1 MFLILGKLLSMS
13 NRDMLLI
20 SDVNKIESLSKFSK
34 LMLKSLMKKI
44 ISATQKNNPK
54 IRSFEFL

>member
-1 MFLILGKLLSMS
+1 MFLILEKLLSMS

-44 ISATQKNNPK
+44 ISATQKNNQK
-54 IRSFEFL
+54 N